1 MTTFAYLSLRDSSSF
16 YLSSPNTFSLS
27 LFLFLPLW
35 LSYCFQWH
43 GRFFLSWRYHSVDFF
58 PRRIICTSDSQHH
71 CSVREGKGSLA
82 AKPLPRHGKQTHNYS
97 LYFPLPTF
105 FALSSRLIIFISLT
119 VSLPTSSYTF
129 PSVFWSTSLSLSLL
143 PLSLSYYLSVS
154 LSLSLSFSLFPFSL
168 SLFSLSLSLS
178 FTLSLSLTLSFPI
191 LSLPFI
197 LSLSLFPFSLSLIPF
212 FNIRWST
219 VR

>member
-58 PRRIICTSDSQHH
+58 PWRIICTSDSQHH

-97 LYFPLPTF
+97 LDFPLPTF

-129 PSVFWSTSLSLSLL
+129 PSVFWSTSLSLL
-143 PLSLSYYLSVS
+143 PLSLSYSLSV
-154 LSLSLSFSLFPFSL
+154 SLSLSFSLFPFSL
-168 SLFSLSLSLS
+168 SLL
-178 FTLSLSLTLSFPI
+178 P
-191 LSLPFI
+191 SLP
-197 LSLSLFPFSLSLIPF
+197 LSLSLIPF
-212 FNIRWST
+212 SLSLLFSLWFHFSI
-219 VR
+219 